1 MFLDPHIFE
10 RHAEAF
16 AAWSLEGQVG
26 IVLYTRA
33 RAYHD
38 HTIAPCEA
46 ARSELGF
53 AIGGDQDGIGR
64 CRREADEGVCIGCE
78 HGTMMQD
85 TGGAIGF
92 EQGESEKSQCLVRR
106 IRHDHKRSEENTPEL
121 QTLMRISY
129 DDICLN

>member
-78 HGTMMQD
+78 H
-85 TGGAIGF
+85 
-92 EQGESEKSQCLVRR
+92 
-106 IRHDHKRSEENTPEL
+106 RSEEHTSEL
-121 QTLMRISY
+121 QSLMSTSY
-129 DDICLN
+129 AVFCL

>member
-64 CRREADEGVCIGCE
+64 CRREADECVCIGCE
-78 HGTMMQD
+78 HGTIMQD
-85 TGGAIGF
+85 TGGDIGF
-92 EQGESEKSQCLVRR
+92 EQG
-106 IRHDHKRSEENTPEL
+106 RSEEHTSEI
-121 QTLMRISY
+121 QSLMRITY
-129 DDICLN
+129 AAFCLKKKT